1 MGTGGKVTHSYS
13 NIVVEGN
20 NDDEDVD
27 DKTTALNPFL
37 LLPVHGDLAI
47 VDARKGIK
55 LGTVRGGSGLDASGE
70 NGTGEDFDNN
80 DDDED
85 EGVDQES
92 ITSYALDHKNQFIV
106 TCSRNN
112 MLKQYSVIRSST
124 KEEDTEDHDE
134 NEDEEKE
141 TSVTTVSTTTK
152 LVQKWG
158 RSGHRL
164 PVTIMAYHDSD
175 IFLATGSVDGT
186 VRIWDVRGRYVTH
199 VFRPLASTNKAGS
212 GSGRVGITSIKW
224 KPGTSQLI
232 IAIGREDGSISI
244 HNLRDGSPDEKTLN
258 NSSIILL
265 NDHLSGVTCMDWW
278 SSSSS
283 STTTGNNDNND
294 GNSEFFITTGRDSIL
309 NLWRIVPVENEDEND
324 NNDNNNKGKK
334 KKKKRQQKKDTT
346 TP

>member
-70 NGTGEDFDNN
+70 NGTGEDFDND

-124 KEEDTEDHDE
+124 KEEDAKDDGEEKD
-134 NEDEEKE
+134 DEEKE
-141 TSVTTVSTTTK
+141 TNVSTTTK
-152 LVQKWG
+152 LVQTW
-158 RSGHRL
+158 
-164 PVTIMAYHDSD
+164 
-175 IFLATGSVDGT
+175 
-186 VRIWDVRGRYVTH
+186 
-199 VFRPLASTNKAGS
+199 
-212 GSGRVGITSIKW
+212 
-224 KPGTSQLI
+224 
-232 IAIGREDGSISI
+232 
-244 HNLRDGSPDEKTLN
+244 
-258 NSSIILL
+258 
-265 NDHLSGVTCMDWW
+265 
-278 SSSSS
+278 
-283 STTTGNNDNND
+283 
-294 GNSEFFITTGRDSIL
+294 
-309 NLWRIVPVENEDEND
+309 
-324 NNDNNNKGKK
+324 
-334 KKKKRQQKKDTT
+334 
-346 TP
+346 